1 MPAATNR
8 QHAKHRQQ
16 WRAGGAAASGTRHG
30 SAADE
35 FRHGCFEVRWPPAYD
50 FCHSLKRGD
59 CRKTARVPRVD
70 GSKRR
75 KSLPSVRV
83 SPRKMR
89 APGSGS

>member
-1 MPAATNR
+1 MPSIGSSGALAAPQR
-8 QHAKHRQQ
+8 PVL
-16 WRAGGAAASGTRHG
+16 GHG

-83 SPRKMR
+83 SPPKMR